1 MASEL
6 LTIQCVQQLSRCPT
20 TRRRQGADCQYRVGP
35 CQEDKYVPRVERV
48 SKQATGNKEN
58 YKRAENLIREVLR
71 KSESLNRAQVGWRC
85 NLVMHLR
92 LVGIL
97 KSHVNSWDAGYLCFR
112 VVYILKNFCLLLQNL
127 LGVREI
133 E

>member
-1 MASEL
+1 MN
-6 LTIQCVQQLSRCPT
+6 
-20 TRRRQGADCQYRVGP
+20 G
-35 CQEDKYVPRVERV
+35 
-48 SKQATGNKEN
+48 
-58 YKRAENLIREVLR
+58 
-71 KSESLNRAQVGWRC
+71 AQVSWRR

-112 VVYILKNFCLLLQNL
+112 EVYILKNFCLLLQNL

-133 E
+133 EQCIIKHFSTSVVLRAFFF